1 MADEEQSEALK
12 EEETTEPT
20 AEEQPE
26 ALREKETTEP
36 KAEEEPEAKKEE
48 YSGPK
53 DIVTI
58 EDAGPCKKKVT
69 IEIARQKID
78 YTTDKQYKELGKEAM
93 IPGFRKGRAP
103 RRLLEKRFGKET
115 TEQIKL
121 TLMADASKTAIEE
134 NKLQTIG
141 EPDIDTE
148 KRFLWSSKLEC
159 QGDLDKGTISDEL
172 RREFEDNKAPLSTQA
187 TISVEQPESSW
198 LITDGLNKYPIRKV
212 EQQLNIYEKIELPAE
227 GSLKFDFEV
236 EVRPEFDLP
245 QLEGI
250 PVTRTKLEVTDEQ
263 IDRDIEQMQRWSGVW
278 TPREKGSVELEDQI
292 IADAVLKIE
301 GIEEEQKLDNIEIYV
316 RQNGFVGEIPVEK
329 LGELLVGAKSGDAK
343 ETSVDVPKTFF
354 REEYRGKK
362 VDIQISIKDVKWL
375 KPAELDENLLKRY
388 GVEDKDELREKIHDT
403 LHGRLETQVRTEM
416 TEQIFEYL
424 LDKTDLDLPVNVVA
438 EQANSVLQR
447 QYTNL
452 LMRGLSREQISEQ
465 MEQLQASSEQQ
476 AEQQVKTFFIMDKIA
491 DKLDIDVSEEE
502 INGHIA
508 QLAIQRGQ
516 RPEKMREDME
526 RNGSLAQLTLE
537 VRQDKCIAKLLETA
551 VITEKKPEKAK
562 KAKKPAKKTTK
573 KEAKKSAEP
582 EEKQS

>member
-1 MADEEQSEALK
+1 MADEEKSEAMT
-12 EEETTEPT
+12 EEETTEPK
-20 AEEQPE
+20 ESEQPE
-26 ALREKETTEP
+26 EQ
-36 KAEEEPEAKKEE
+36 KKEE
-48 YSGPK
+48 TGPK

-58 EDAGPCKKKVT
+58 EEAGPCKKKII
-69 IEIARQKID
+69 IEIAEEKIKKA
-78 YTTDKQYKELGKEAM
+78 TDKQYEELRKEALV
-93 IPGFRKGRAP
+93 PGFRKGRAP

-121 TLMADASKTAIEE
+121 TLLADASKSAIED

-141 EPDIDTE
+141 EPDIDF
-148 KRFLWSSKLEC
+148 K
-159 QGDLDKGTISDEL
+159 
-172 RREFEDNKAPLSTQA
+172 N
-187 TISVEQPESSW
+187 
-198 LITDGLNKYPIRKV
+198 
-212 EQQLNIYEKIELPAE
+212 IELPAE
-227 GSLKFDFEV
+227 GSLTFDFEI

-263 IDRDIEQMQRWSGVW
+263 IDREIEQMQKWSGVW
-278 TPREKGSVELEDQI
+278 TPREEGSVEIEDQI

-301 GIEEEQKLDNIEIYV
+301 GIEEDEKLDNVEIYV
-316 RQNGFVGEIPVEK
+316 RQNGFVGAIPVEK
-329 LGELLVGAKSGDAK
+329 LDELLVGANAGETK
-343 ETSVDVPKTFF
+343 ETSVEVPKTFF

-362 VDIQISIKDVKWL
+362 VDIQISIKDIKWL

-388 GVEDKDELREKIHDT
+388 GVEDEDELREKIRDT
-403 LHGRLETQVRTEM
+403 LHGRLETQGRTEM

-424 LDKTDLDLPVNVVA
+424 LDKTDLDLPVSVVA

-452 LMRGLSREQISEQ
+452 LMRGLSREQIGEQ
-465 MEQLQASSEQQ
+465 MEQLQAGSEQQ
-476 AEQQVKTFFIMDKIA
+476 AEQQLKTFFIMDKIA

-508 QLAIQRGQ
+508 QLAMQRNQ

-526 RNGSLAQLTLE
+526 RNGSLAQFKLE
-537 VRQDKCIAKLLETA
+537 VCQDKCIAKLLETA
-551 VITEKKPEKAK
+551 VITEKKPEKN
-562 KAKKPAKKTTK
+562 AKKTK
-573 KEAKKSAEP
+573 KTAKKSAKKTEKKVEKKSVEP

>member
-1 MADEEQSEALK
+1 MADEEKSEAMTEEETTEPKETEEPEAQK
-12 EEETTEPT
+12 EEETTELK
-20 AEEQPE
+20 EEQPE
-26 ALREKETTEP
+26 AQK
-36 KAEEEPEAKKEE
+36 EEESP
-48 YSGPK
+48 GPK

-58 EDAGPCKKKVT
+58 EEAGPCKKKVT
-69 IEIARQKID
+69 IEIVEEKIKKAI
-78 YTTDKQYKELGKEAM
+78 DKQYEDLGKEALV
-93 IPGFRKGRAP
+93 PGFRKGRAP

-121 TLMADASKTAIEE
+121 TLLADSGKSAIEE

-141 EPDIDTE
+141 EPDID
-148 KRFLWSSKLEC
+148 
-159 QGDLDKGTISDEL
+159 
-172 RREFEDNKAPLSTQA
+172 FEN
-187 TISVEQPESSW
+187 
-198 LITDGLNKYPIRKV
+198 
-212 EQQLNIYEKIELPAE
+212 IELPAE
-227 GSLKFDFEV
+227 GSLTFDFEV

-245 QLEGI
+245 KLEGI

-263 IDRDIEQMQRWSGVW
+263 IDREIEQMQRWSGVW
-278 TPREKGSVELEDQI
+278 TPREEGSVELDDQI
-292 IADAVLKIE
+292 IADAVLKID
-301 GIEEEQKLDNIEIYV
+301 GIDEEQKLDNVEIYV

-329 LGELLVGAKSGDAK
+329 LDELLVGANAGQTK
-343 ETSVDVPKTFF
+343 ETSVEVPKTFF

-362 VDIQISIKDVKWL
+362 VDIQISIKDIKWL

-403 LHGRLETQVRTEM
+403 LHGRLETQGRTEM

-438 EQANSVLQR
+438 EQASTVLQR

-452 LMRGLSREQISEQ
+452 LMRGLSREQIGEQ
-465 MEQLQASSEQQ
+465 VEQLQAGSEQQ

-491 DKLDIDVSEEE
+491 DKLEIDVSEEE

-508 QLAIQRGQ
+508 QLAMKGGQ
-516 RPEKMREDME
+516 RPERMRDDME
-526 RNGSLAQLTLE
+526 RNGSLAQLSLE

-551 VITEKKPEKAK
+551 VITEKKPEKANKAK
-562 KAKKPAKKTTK
+562 KAKKPAKKAAK
-573 KEAKKSAEP
+573 KVAKKSAEP